1 MQVSSKGRYALRV
14 MADIARHDEDF
25 VSISDIAARQA
36 ITVKYLEK
44 IMSML
49 SKAKLVVSFRGANG
63 GYKLSKQPKEYSVLE
78 ILEAVGE
85 GTKLT
90 VCTSNGECKMEHVCD
105 TMKVWHNL
113 SNLIN
118 DYLSKVTLEDLIKNN

>member
-14 MADIARHDEDF
+14 MADIARHDKDF
-25 VSISDIAARQA
+25 VPISDIAARQS

-49 SKAKLVVSFRGANG
+49 SKAKLVTSFRGANG
-63 GYKLSKQPKEYSVLE
+63 GYKLSKSAKEYSVLE

-90 VCTSNGECKMEHVCD
+90 VCTSNGECSMEHVCD
-105 TMKVWHNL
+105 TMRVWHNL

>member
-1 MQVSSKGRYALRV
+1 MQVSSKGRYALRI
-14 MADIARHDEDF
+14 MSDIARHEEDF
-25 VSISDIAARQA
+25 VPISDIAIRQS

-63 GYKLSKQPKEYSVLE
+63 GYKLAKPAKEYSVLE

-90 VCTSNGECKMEHVCD
+90 VCTSNGECDMAHSCD
-105 TMKVWHNL
+105 TMKVWFKL
-113 SNLIN
+113 SELIN
-118 DYLSKVTLEDLIKNN
+118 GYLKTVTLEDLIKNN